1 MAGPGFGL
9 FLLVLLVS
17 VGMGLVL
24 YALVRAER
32 EDRSVMRREQAE
44 RAARRDTGDSDE

>member
-17 VGMGLVL
+17 VGLGLEL
-24 YALVRAER
+24 FALVRSERENRAVVSRETAER
-32 EDRSVMRREQAE
+32 L
-44 RAARRDTGDSDE
+44 ARRDRDDE